1 VTDPDSKLGM
11 GMEESNVTCSRHVYH
26 SAVSKTLSM
35 KISFHLALSRRSA
48 LYLVGT
54 IDVGVTPSVR

>member
-1 VTDPDSKLGM
+1 
-11 GMEESNVTCSRHVYH
+11 
-26 SAVSKTLSM
+26 M